1 MTRIGKEIITT
12 HHRIS
17 RSYTVQQSC
26 KQIIAPDYTDFTDRE
41 KLLSAPF
48 IFLPGFSREF
58 LGLKPLHLDRRASKA
73 LNPALKCGRNPSP
86 SSTRLSRPVFWVG
99 TGSRGW
105 PQRVAEALYCHQN
118 GKEIPVRAASK
129 NFVKETRSCKIV
141 V

>member
-86 SSTRLSRPVFWVG
+86 SSTRLSRG
-99 TGSRGW
+99 L
-105 PQRVAEALYCHQN
+105 PQRVAEALCCHQN